1 MPVTAKFDA
10 DFKNFMK
17 AAESAEGALDKLASA
32 AGVTERSVDR
42 AAKAFSG
49 ENLIASAIK
58 ATEGV
63 NAIGGAAKLTES
75 EMARVNRTVTE
86 AIEKMKLLGI
96 QPPADMLKL
105 ADATTSASQS
115 QSALVSSSSNLS
127 SSFASL
133 SASIATAGAS
143 LYAASTI
150 AMDWVKASNA
160 QENATTRL
168 NAALQS
174 QGSFTPK
181 LSDQYANLASEL
193 EKTTGNADELLMD
206 CLLYTSPSPRDGLLS
221 RMPSS
226 A

>member
-86 AIEKMKLLGI
+86 AIEKMKLLVVALEEALRLPELLVVAAERRAPVSRDEAAGI
-96 QPPADMLKL
+96 EAGGGIPLVML
-105 ADATTSASQS
+105 SGYIASRQI
-115 QSALVSSSSNLS
+115 LRDLGVKRMTLLSN
-127 SSFASL
+127 
-133 SASIATAGAS
+133 
-143 LYAASTI
+143 
-150 AMDWVKASNA
+150 
-160 QENATTRL
+160 
-168 NAALQS
+168 
-174 QGSFTPK
+174 TPK
-181 LSDQYANLASEL
+181 TIIGLDGYGL
-193 EKTTGNADELLMD
+193 TIDGHRPFTGVVPAVTAAAPSAAAG
-206 CLLYTSPSPRDGLLS
+206 TSR
-221 RMPSS
+221 
-226 A
+226 